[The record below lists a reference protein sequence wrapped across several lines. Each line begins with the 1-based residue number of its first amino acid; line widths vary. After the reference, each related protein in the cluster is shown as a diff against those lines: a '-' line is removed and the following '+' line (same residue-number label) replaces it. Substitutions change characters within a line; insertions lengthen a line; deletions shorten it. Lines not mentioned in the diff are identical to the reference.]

1 MSTVPIATSEK
12 NGCKCVKS
20 SLATKVQPTAVATV
34 FPPQDTNKTHTTAS
48 YSKEPIPELVNSD
61 QGQWTFSLDVP
72 IPEKMACPTLMS
84 LDYTIKYG
92 TENGNGTSTIQTSIL
107 LTKTRDAISDAN
119 STLIPFNGITTNP
132 PSVCVNGTG
141 VEIPPQTLDGV
152 PVACL
157 SSVPAIKENGQT
169 NQWDYYIDQQQ
180 LLPYVRITEDSR
192 LYLQLQVT
200 EAPSPLMLRSLVVD
214 VSAAWAEDM
223 QAKAMFDKIA
233 AAELRTKA
241 AKQKKAEAE
250 QARLQAERK
259 SAEAKVA
266 KDIAEVKEKAA
277 KKKSED
283 AQEAKKQADQQADA
297 DRLAKK
303 QADDLAETHRL
314 AKEAADVAADRF
326 RKAKDDADQR
336 ADAEHKAEVAAETR
350 AEKDREARSAIE
362 RQL

>member
-1 MSTVPIATSEK
+1 MSTVPIATNEK
-12 NGCKCVKS
+12 KGCQCVQS
-20 SLATKVQPTAVATV
+20 SLATKAQPTAVATV
-34 FPPQDTNKTHTTAS
+34 FPPEDTNKAHTTAS

-72 IPEKMACPTLMS
+72 IPEKMVYPTLTS

-107 LTKTRDAISDAN
+107 LTKTRDAISGAN
-119 STLIPFNGITTNP
+119 STLIPSNGITTD
-132 PSVCVNGTG
+132 PSVYINGTG
-141 VEIPPQTLDGV
+141 VGIPQTLDGV

-157 SSVPAIKENGQT
+157 LSVPAVKENGQT
-169 NQWDYYIDQQQ
+169 SQWDHYIDQQQ
-180 LLPYVRITEDSR
+180 ILPYVRITEDSR

-200 EAPSPLMLRSLVVD
+200 EAPSPHMLRSLVVD

-223 QAKAMFDKIA
+223 QAKAMLDKIA
-233 AAELRTKA
+233 AAGLRAKA
-241 AKQKKAEAE
+241 AEQKKAEDE

-266 KDIAEVKEKAA
+266 KDIAEGKEKAT

-303 QADDLAETHRL
+303 QADDLAETHRR
-314 AKEAADVAADRF
+314 AKEAADAVAHSL
-326 RKAKDDADQR
+326 RKAKHDADRR
-336 ADAEHKAEVAAETR
+336 AHAEHKAEVAAETR

-362 RQL
+362 RQLSK

>member
-1 MSTVPIATSEK
+1 MLIQPIEYMAPAVQSFTPPTPIFTVTQSPTIFPSEDIK
-12 NGCKCVKS
+12 
-20 SLATKVQPTAVATV
+20 
-34 FPPQDTNKTHTTAS
+34 KTQTTAS

-61 QGQWTFSLDVP
+61 QGEWTFSLDVP
-72 IPEKMACPTLMS
+72 IPKTMVYPTLTS

-92 TENGNGTSTIQTSIL
+92 TENGSGTSTIQTSVV
-107 LTKTRDAISDAN
+107 LTKTRDAILDS
-119 STLIPFNGITTNP
+119 IPNRITTNP
-132 PSVCVNGTG
+132 PSVCINGVG
-141 VEIPPQTLDGV
+141 VGIPPQMLGGEPIV
-152 PVACL
+152 CL
-157 SSVPAIKENGQT
+157 SSVPAVKDNGYTSQLEH
-169 NQWDYYIDQQQ
+169 YIDRQQF
-180 LLPYVRITEDSR
+180 LPHVRITEDSR

-200 EAPSPLMLRSLVVD
+200 EAPSPHMLRSLVVD

-241 AKQKKAEAE
+241 AEQKKAEDE

-259 SAEAKVA
+259 SAEAKHA
-266 KDIAEVKEKAA
+266 KDIAEGKEKEA

-303 QADDLAETHRL
+303 QADDLAETHRR
-314 AKEAADVAADRF
+314 AKEVADAAAHSLRNAKHDADR
-326 RKAKDDADQR
+326 R
-336 ADAEHKAEVAAETR
+336 ANAEHKAEVAAETR